1 MLMLDHIIDKEGRA
15 HTNVG
20 TWAPVTLL
28 RYWYVH
34 VGLYMYLCLQTWV
47 YAYIQYT

>member
-1 MLMLDHIIDKEGRA
+1 VIKNMLMLHHINDKKGGA

-28 RYWYVH
+28 RY
-34 VGLYMYLCLQTWV
+34 
-47 YAYIQYT
+47 

>member
-1 MLMLDHIIDKEGRA
+1 MLMLHHINDNEGGT

-28 RYWYVH
+28 RYW
-34 VGLYMYLCLQTWV
+34 
-47 YAYIQYT
+47 AS